1 LLINNYTKTVMPSTG
16 LNDIQISLLR
26 MFDRKIPDNEV
37 LEIKKVLT
45 KHLSSKLF
53 DEVDRVVEEKGIQES
68 NFSKLESEHLRT
80 KSKKSD
86 E

>member
-1 LLINNYTKTVMPSTG
+1 MPSTG
-16 LNDIQISLLR
+16 LNDIQIGLLR

-37 LEIKKVLT
+37 LEIKRVLT

-53 DEVDRVVEEKGIQES
+53 DEVDHVVKEKDIQE
-68 NFSKLESEHLRT
+68 NDFIKLKSEHLRT
-80 KSKKSD
+80 NSKKSD

>member
-1 LLINNYTKTVMPSTG
+1 MRNTKISTG
-16 LNDIQISLLR
+16 LNDIQIGLLR

-45 KHLSSKLF
+45 KHLSEKLF
-53 DEVDRVVEEKGIQES
+53 SEVDRVIEEKNITKKD
-68 NFSKLESEHLRT
+68 FDKLESDHLRT
-80 KSKKSD
+80 KSD

>member
-1 LLINNYTKTVMPSTG
+1 MPSTG

>member
-1 LLINNYTKTVMPSTG
+1 MPSTG
-16 LNDIQISLLR
+16 LNDIQIGLLR

>member
-1 LLINNYTKTVMPSTG
+1 MPSTG
-16 LNDIQISLLR
+16 LNDIQIGLLR

-53 DEVDRVVEEKGIQES
+53 DEVDRAVKEKDIQES
-68 NFSKLESEHLRT
+68 DFIKLESEDLRT
-80 KSKKSD
+80 NSKKSD